1 VLILLLFHLK
11 FQKRGRSN
19 FMELIV
25 KNLAELPIVAQNI
38 AEYAGDRKIW
48 LFSGEIGAG
57 KTTLIQQI
65 CQFYGITEKVTSPTY
80 SLINQYKLDQ
90 GILYHLDLY
99 RLNSLEEV
107 IDIGIEDLLYGES
120 YCLIEWP
127 DLISPLLPEEVLKIK
142 LEIVEDSKRKIILL

>member
-1 VLILLLFHLK
+1 
-11 FQKRGRSN
+11 
-19 FMELIV
+19 MELMV
-25 KNLAELPIVAQNI
+25 KNLADLPRVAQNI
-38 AEYAGDRKIW
+38 AEYAGDRRIW

-65 CQFYGITEKVTSPTY
+65 CQYYGIIEKVTSPTY
-80 SLINQYKLDQ
+80 SLINQYNLDP

-99 RLNSLEEV
+99 RLNSLDEA

-127 DLISPLLPEEVLKIK
+127 ELIAPLLPEEVLKIK

>member
-1 VLILLLFHLK
+1 
-11 FQKRGRSN
+11 
-19 FMELIV
+19 MELIV

>member
-1 VLILLLFHLK
+1 
-11 FQKRGRSN
+11 
-19 FMELIV
+19 MELIV

-57 KTTLIQQI
+57 KTTLIQRI
-65 CQFYGITEKVTSPTY
+65 CQYFGITEKVTSPTY

-99 RLNSLEEV
+99 RLNSLEEA

>member
-1 VLILLLFHLK
+1 MLILLLFHLK